1 MIQERATSPCG
12 CSSCVLIFCYFVSVV
27 KTNFTFRRLRKL
39 LQQLYRSAPIHLL
52 VAVQTDAYSHLIQ
65 RQNMW
70 RDRVIATWWSALL
83 LLPRS
88 ARSTALV
95 MMTMSGRLI
104 AIIGDS
110 RKLVILAADQELLMT
125 VILGKQQRN

>member
-1 MIQERATSPCG
+1 
-12 CSSCVLIFCYFVSVV
+12 
-27 KTNFTFRRLRKL
+27 
-39 LQQLYRSAPIHLL
+39 
-52 VAVQTDAYSHLIQ
+52 
-65 RQNMW
+65 MW
-70 RDRVIATWWSALL
+70 RDRVIATWWPALL

-104 AIIGDS
+104 VTVGDS